1 MEAHRT
7 VLRVVTEAVNDQFC
21 CLLYL
26 AILLKCEHHLFL
38 KAGDG
43 GRGGGGGREGK
54 WKGGR
59 VARGEGED
67 EGARMPRNGLLYL
80 CLLTLA
86 WSRQQL
92 GFWS

>member
-7 VLRVVTEAVNDQFC
+7 VLRVITEAVNDQFL

-43 GRGGGGGREGK
+43 GREGR

-59 VARGEGED
+59 GARGEGED

-86 WSRQQL
+86 WFRQQL

>member
-7 VLRVVTEAVNDQFC
+7 VLRVVTEAVNDQFL

-43 GRGGGGGREGK
+43 GRGGGREGR

-59 VARGEGED
+59 RARGEG
-67 EGARMPRNGLLYL
+67 RMRGLECQGMGYCIYVYL
-80 CLLTLA
+80 L
-86 WSRQQL
+86 
-92 GFWS
+92 

>member
-1 MEAHRT
+1 MESHRT

-43 GRGGGGGREGK
+43 GRGGGGGLKGREVEG
-54 WKGGR
+54 WKGGKGE
-59 VARGEGED
+59 RGG
-67 EGARMPRNGLLYL
+67 
-80 CLLTLA
+80 
-86 WSRQQL
+86 
-92 GFWS
+92 

>member
-43 GRGGGGGREGK
+43 GRGGGWKGREVEGWK
-54 WKGGR
+54 SGKGGR
-59 VARGEGED
+59 GG
-67 EGARMPRNGLLYL
+67 
-80 CLLTLA
+80 
-86 WSRQQL
+86 
-92 GFWS
+92 

>member
-7 VLRVVTEAVNDQFC
+7 VLRVVTEAVNDQFL

-43 GRGGGGGREGK
+43 GREGRKGG
-54 WKGGR
+54 KGGR
-59 VARGEGED
+59 GG
-67 EGARMPRNGLLYL
+67 
-80 CLLTLA
+80 
-86 WSRQQL
+86 
-92 GFWS
+92 

>member
-1 MEAHRT
+1 MESHRT

-43 GRGGGGGREGK
+43 GRGGGLKGREVEG
-54 WKGGR
+54 WKGGKGE
-59 VARGEGED
+59 RGG
-67 EGARMPRNGLLYL
+67 
-80 CLLTLA
+80 
-86 WSRQQL
+86 
-92 GFWS
+92 

>member
-43 GRGGGGGREGK
+43 GRGGGGGWKGREVEGWK
-54 WKGGR
+54 SGKGGR
-59 VARGEGED
+59 GG
-67 EGARMPRNGLLYL
+67 
-80 CLLTLA
+80 
-86 WSRQQL
+86 
-92 GFWS
+92 

>member
-43 GRGGGGGREGK
+43 GRGGGGVEGK
-54 WKGGR
+54 GSGR
-59 VARGEGED
+59 VEEWQGGKGRMRGLECQGM
-67 EGARMPRNGLLYL
+67 GYCIYVYLL
-80 CLLTLA
+80 
-86 WSRQQL
+86 
-92 GFWS
+92 

>member
-43 GRGGGGGREGK
+43 GRGGGVEGK
-54 WKGGR
+54 GSGR
-59 VARGEGED
+59 VEEWQGGKGRMRGLECQGM
-67 EGARMPRNGLLYL
+67 GYCIYVYLL
-80 CLLTLA
+80 
-86 WSRQQL
+86 
-92 GFWS
+92 

>member
-7 VLRVVTEAVNDQFC
+7 VLRVVTEAVNDQFL

-43 GRGGGGGREGK
+43 GRGGWKGREVEG
-54 WKGGR
+54 WKGGKGG
-59 VARGEGED
+59 RGG
-67 EGARMPRNGLLYL
+67 
-80 CLLTLA
+80 
-86 WSRQQL
+86 
-92 GFWS
+92 

>member
-7 VLRVVTEAVNDQFC
+7 VLRVVTEAVNDQFL

-43 GRGGGGGREGK
+43 GRGGGWWKGREVKG
-54 WKGGR
+54 WKGR
-59 VARGEGED
+59 MRGLECQGM
-67 EGARMPRNGLLYL
+67 GYCIYVYLL
-80 CLLTLA
+80 
-86 WSRQQL
+86 
-92 GFWS
+92 

>member
-43 GRGGGGGREGK
+43 GRGGGGGKGREGEGGK
-54 WKGGR
+54 RGKGGR
-59 VARGEGED
+59 GGW
-67 EGARMPRNGLLYL
+67 GG
-80 CLLTLA
+80 
-86 WSRQQL
+86 
-92 GFWS
+92 